1 MPVTALVVSLG
12 AAALWGAADFVG
24 GLSARRLHVLAVTLW
39 SQLAGLVTIAVVT
52 LLAGAAAST
61 EGLLWGAAAGVVGSL
76 ALALFYAAL
85 AAGTMSIVAPLSA
98 LGALVPV
105 AVALFGGERLPALT
119 WAGMALALAGAV
131 LASRQPTGAVEA
143 VAVPGAGAPAAVPHA
158 RAAGPA
164 TGPAAAAARGA
175 ASAPPEP
182 QGPSRPAP
190 THAPAL
196 TPRVLALALGA
207 ALGIG
212 IVLALLQQGAQAE
225 GSSGLSTTAAARVA
239 SVLVT
244 LGAVALLRVPTG
256 MPADRRAAV
265 FAVGAADTGANAL
278 FAIASTAGQDALVA
292 VLASLYPVV
301 TVLLARVALGERLSR
316 GQGAGVG
323 VALVGV
329 ALASVS

>member
-1 MPVTALVVSLG
+1 MTALVVSLG
-12 AAALWGAADFVG
+12 AAALWGAADFVA

-39 SQLAGLVTIAVVT
+39 SQLAGLATIVVVT

-61 EGLLWGAAAGVVGSL
+61 EGLLWGAAAGVVGGL

-98 LGALVPV
+98 LSALVPV
-105 AVALFGGERLPALT
+105 AVALAGGERLPALT
-119 WAGMALALAGAV
+119 WAGMGLALAGAI
-131 LASRQPTGAVEA
+131 LASRQPRGAVEA
-143 VAVPGAGAPAAVPHA
+143 VAVPGAAAPAPARAVP
-158 RAAGPA
+158 G
-164 TGPAAAAARGA
+164 
-175 ASAPPEP
+175 S
-182 QGPSRPAP
+182 S
-190 THAPAL
+190 PAL

-225 GSSGLSTTAAARVA
+225 GSSGLSTTAAARIA

-244 LGAVALLRVPTG
+244 LTAVALLRVPTG

-265 FAVGAADTGANAL
+265 LAVGAADTGANAL

-301 TVLLARVALGERLSR
+301 TVLLARATLGERLAR
-316 GQGAGVG
+316 GQGVGVG
-323 VALVGV
+323 VALLGV
-329 ALASVS
+329 ALASAT